1 MTREEAKKLY
11 TPKSTYLMKMKFVDK
26 IFDDFEAEIKQLK
39 KKLIGTIIESEAK
52 MVKME
57 KEFNEE
63 LEYIKRLEKQQKA
76 LCNYAAKVSKNI
88 KEGK

>member
-1 MTREEAKKLY
+1 MTQRENELG
-11 TPKSTYLMKMKFVDK
+11 D
-26 IFDDFEAEIKQLK
+26 I
-39 KKLIGTIIESEAK
+39 IIELEAK
-52 MVKME
+52 MLKME

>member
-1 MTREEAKKLY
+1 MTPRENE
-11 TPKSTYLMKMKFVDK
+11 
-26 IFDDFEAEIKQLK
+26 
-39 KKLIGTIIESEAK
+39 LIGIIIELEEK
-52 MVKME
+52 MEKME

-76 LCNYAAKVSKNI
+76 LCNYAAEVSKNI